1 MHDADRRNDL
11 QTVIDLLPLGKCQK
25 SLAVESIDSMS
36 TDEQNDVL
44 ALYEQVISQLP
55 AALEAA
61 KRIRGIDPAVRAVTS
76 SPSDTEQ

>member
-1 MHDADRRNDL
+1 MHDADHRNDL
-11 QTVIDLLPLGKCQK
+11 RAVIDLLLLGKCQK

-36 TDEQNDVL
+36 ADEQNDVL
-44 ALYEQVISQLP
+44 ALYEQVINQLP

-61 KRIRGIDPAVRAVTS
+61 KRIRGIDTTVRAVNP